1 MLLIA
6 FLVLSVA
13 VNVAAV
19 YLLVKASKRL
29 LMFDSLWENICD
41 DLDEGVD
48 FFTYVLSRPVFTN
61 SPEINVMMRNIKFL
75 RDRMVMH
82 VDNLQKKERKQVT
95 PKNHNPPVVVD

>member
-75 RDRMVMH
+75 RDRMVLLVFFLSSEDCLH
-82 VDNLQKKERKQVT
+82 ASLYDL
-95 PKNHNPPVVVD
+95 